1 MAATS
6 QVAVVR
12 AAVKAALATRLSGVT
27 VRSFEPGADDITSPS
42 LWLGDARGRQDWD
55 SQSTMD
61 DEFDL
66 PVMAY
71 CSRPGDGDTAAAAA
85 ETAALV
91 LMAQVEDYCS
101 DSRTLTGTALVA
113 HLTDYDIVNT
123 AAPGERRCTITM
135 TLHIRSELVPA

>member
-12 AAVKAALATRLSGVT
+12 AAVKAALATRLSGTT

-55 SQSTMD
+55 SQSTTD
-61 DEFDL
+61 DEFDI
-66 PVMAY
+66 PVV
-71 CSRPGDGDTAAAAA
+71 CFVSRPGDGDTVAAAA

-91 LMAQVEDYCS
+91 LMAQVEDYCT

-113 HLTDYDIVNT
+113 LVTDYEIANT

-135 TLHIRSELVPA
+135 TIHVRSELVPA